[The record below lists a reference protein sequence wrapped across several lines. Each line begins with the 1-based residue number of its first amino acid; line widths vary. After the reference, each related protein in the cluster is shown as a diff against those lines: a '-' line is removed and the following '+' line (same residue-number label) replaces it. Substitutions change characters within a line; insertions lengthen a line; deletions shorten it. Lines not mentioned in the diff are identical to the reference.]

1 MQAILFTIWCKKKII
16 CTYFR
21 PKLKHYR
28 VSKHF
33 FVSKFENVSFF
44 IYLCGIIYLKL
55 VYFRTQLPDIN
66 TINMKRIYI
75 TTLWLTLMLCLCTS
89 ILSAKTQ
96 SLYTTID
103 GLPSSRLQNITFDAK
118 DFLWISSDMG
128 LTRFDGEEFVTYQ
141 AKKDSPNHLQVNYV
155 NSLFTD
161 RYGTHWVGA
170 GDGLYYLCRSSNKFT
185 RYPLSSHR
193 NDISVSCILDY
204 PLQEHKLLVGS
215 YGFSIHVFDTE
226 QRCFDEELSQKLSSL
241 LHSDFAPFLHVDQ
254 YNRLWA
260 LEGKWLTVIDLKQ
273 MKTLELKTDLTETQQ
288 KNLKLKG
295 MAEDDKH
302 NLLYLSDPERGL
314 YVADLKQLTLTR
326 KPLPFSYINTL
337 AMSPQ
342 GLLIIATE
350 GQGLWSLNP
359 ETDELNRI
367 VASGDVNL
375 NSAKVQ
381 HIAFDLRD
389 NMWLGIYQNGIM
401 KIAGPQQIFGW
412 QSVAW
417 NIDDPRNLACVAGFA
432 TLSNGDRAYALDGA
446 GVMIMHRDNSRTLY
460 DMASNKLPSNAC
472 LSLFALNDG
481 TLLVGLYRHGI
492 YRIWPDG
499 KTTRMSGM
507 EALDRLSVYDMKLDT
522 KRQQIYIATNG
533 KGIYA
538 YSLKERQLCPIS
550 TVEDEVEWTSTI
562 YVTTDDHLWAGT
574 ANRPRYKDLSTGE
587 WHTPEMPNTLTSITG
602 FAEDEEHN
610 LWMSSSYGLLRF
622 DRQNNTLIQV
632 TEEDNDKQ
640 PSYSSIICNAGN
652 QLWLVSSD
660 KVTMFD
666 LKSRRHIR
674 YQDVAI
680 TTLGT
685 PSPRSAIQWPD
696 GSISFGGDN
705 GVLNFLPSNV
715 LQSKL
720 QLPPINLKRLW
731 VDNKL
736 TDFDPDLQDR
746 GETNVL
752 DSALWCATKL
762 TLPAGHASFSLSYAL
777 IDYASTP
784 GLHYSHRLKGFEK
797 NWHESNAMTA
807 SYPSLPAGKY
817 TLEIRACQQGNE
829 EDEAYVT
836 RTLEVEVL
844 NFWWATWWAKLL
856 WITLFTGISYYIYSQ
871 IRLRKHA
878 HRALR
883 EARRMQERKEEKF
896 DLLISVS
903 HEIKT
908 PLTLIIS
915 PLRKLLRRKTDPATH
930 SVIEAIYRNS
940 LRILMLV
947 NEQLDVRKLDQ
958 GQLHLHANEFV
969 LRSFLDDMMQ
979 FFRNV
984 AVSRH
989 LTYTLQMPDNR
1000 DEMTIWADPHQ
1011 LDKVMLNL
1019 LSNAIK
1025 YVADNGTVE
1034 VSVKDCEMPD
1044 GQPGIR
1050 TTIYNSGSQ
1059 LPEEQQAEAF
1069 ESIGLKLSSEL
1080 VKLHHGVLNVR
1091 NLAEGVAFDV
1101 DLPAGNKHYTT
1112 AELAVI
1118 EPIVAVNYDE
1128 LPDEVNE
1135 SEQQHEEY
1143 AQATTLKEEMDDRE
1157 LVEQLNDEL
1166 RETQRMRER
1175 RSSLSFDYQR
1185 MQMSSGDEKLLHRV
1199 VDVIHKNMSDPEFS
1213 VESLSQEVGISRVHL
1228 NRKLKELID
1237 TSPSS
1242 LIKSVRLK
1250 QAAFLLAQS
1259 NVTVAEVAYTVGF
1272 SSPAYFSSNFSQ
1284 YFGMTPKEFTNTYT
1298 ENPDSEEL
1306 KQLLQ

>member
-1 MQAILFTIWCKKKII
+1 
-16 CTYFR
+16 
-21 PKLKHYR
+21 
-28 VSKHF
+28 
-33 FVSKFENVSFF
+33 
-44 IYLCGIIYLKL
+44 
-55 VYFRTQLPDIN
+55 
-66 TINMKRIYI
+66 MKRIN
-75 TTLWLTLMLCLCTS
+75 TTIAILTLLMCLNT
-89 ILSAKTQ
+89 LTLAARTQ
-96 SLYTTID
+96 SFYTTIE
-103 GLPSSRLQNITFDAK
+103 GLPSSRLQNITFDAE
-118 DFLWISSDMG
+118 DFLWIMSDMG
-128 LTRFDGEEFVTYQ
+128 LTRFDGEDFVTYQ
-141 AKKDSPNHLQVNYV
+141 AKKGSPNHLQVNYI

-170 GDGLYYLCRSSNKFT
+170 GDGLYYLCRANNKFKH
-185 RYPLSSHR
+185 YPLSIYR

-204 PLQEHKLLVGS
+204 PLEEHKLIVGS

-226 QRCFDEELSQKLSSL
+226 QRCFDEELSQKLSDL

-254 YNRLWA
+254 HNRLWA
-260 LEGKWLTVIDLKQ
+260 LEGNWLTVIDLKQ
-273 MKTLELKTDLTETQQ
+273 MQTVELKTELTESEQQ
-288 KNLKLKG
+288 HLKLKG
-295 MAEDDKH
+295 MAEDRTHDR
-302 NLLYLSDPERGL
+302 LYLSDPERGL
-314 YVADLKQLTLTR
+314 YMADLKHMTLIR
-326 KPLPFSYINTL
+326 KPLPFSYINSL

-350 GQGLWSLNP
+350 GEGLWSLNP
-359 ETDELNRI
+359 ETDELKSI

-381 HIAFDLRD
+381 HIAFDSRD
-389 NMWLGIYQNGIM
+389 NMWLGIYQKGIM

-412 QSVAW
+412 QPMAI
-417 NIDDPRNLACVAGFA
+417 NIDDPRNLACVAAFA
-432 TLSNGDRAYALDGA
+432 ALPDGNRAYALDGA
-446 GVMIMHRDNSRTLY
+446 GVMVIHPNNSRTLY
-460 DMASNKLPSNAC
+460 DMKSNKLPSNAC
-472 LSLFALNDG
+472 LSLFAMPDG
-481 TLLVGLYRHGI
+481 SLLVGMYRQGI

-499 KTTRMSGM
+499 KSTRMAGM
-507 EALDRLSVYDMKLDT
+507 EMLDRLSVYDMKLDA
-522 KRQQIYIATNG
+522 KRQLIYMATNG
-533 KGIYA
+533 NGIYA
-538 YSLKERQLCPIS
+538 YDLKANQLRPFS
-550 TVEDEVEWTSTI
+550 TIEDEVEWTGSI
-562 YVTTDDHLWAGT
+562 YVTSDDCLWAGT

-602 FAEDEEHN
+602 FAEDEDHH

-622 DRQNNTLIQV
+622 DHQNNALIQV

-640 PSYSSIICNAGN
+640 PSYSSIICNEGN
-652 QLWLVSSD
+652 QLWLASSD

-666 LKSRRHIR
+666 LKNRRHIR

-685 PSPRSAIQWPD
+685 PSPRSAIQWAD

-705 GVLNFLPSNV
+705 GVLNFLPNNV

-784 GLHYSHRLKGFEK
+784 GLHYSHRLKGYEK

-807 SYPSLPAGKY
+807 TYPTLPPGKY
-817 TLEIRACQQGNE
+817 TLEIRAHQHGNDAE
-829 EDEAYVT
+829 EDYVT

-856 WITLFTGISYYIYSQ
+856 WLALLAGIAYYIYSQ
-871 IRLRKHA
+871 ISLRKRA

-883 EARRMQERKEEKF
+883 EARRMQESKEEKF

-915 PLRKLLRRKTDPATH
+915 PLRKLLHRKTDPATH

-958 GQLHLHANEFV
+958 GQLHLHASEFV

-979 FFRNV
+979 FFRNT

-1034 VSVKDCEMPD
+1034 VSVKDCVMPD
-1044 GQPGIR
+1044 GQPGIC

-1059 LPEEQQAEAF
+1059 LPEEQQAKAF

-1091 NLAEGVAFDV
+1091 NLADGVAFDV
-1101 DLPAGNKHYTT
+1101 NLPAGNNHYTA
-1112 AELAVI
+1112 AELAAA
-1118 EPIVAVNYDE
+1118 EPMVAMNYDE
-1128 LPDEVNE
+1128 IPDEESE
-1135 SEQQHEEY
+1135 SEQQHEVY
-1143 AQATTLKEEMDDRE
+1143 AQATTLKEEMDNRE

-1199 VDVIHKNMSDPEFS
+1199 VDVIHKNMNDPDFS
-1213 VESLSQEVGISRVHL
+1213 VETLSQEVGISRVHL

-1284 YFGMTPKEFTNTYT
+1284 YFGMTPKEFTSTYT